1 MLLFIKNI
9 IYKTYNRFFLN
20 KSEKSLIKSFTNLNK
35 KNDSSKYVLISAQ
48 LDDNYFF
55 IKNFIIGT
63 YLSRY
68 KKLSIC
74 YYINFHNLTSY
85 NLIKRKIRNFF

>member
-9 IYKTYNRFFLN
+9 IFKTYNRFFLN

-63 YLSRY
+63 
-68 KKLSIC
+68 
-74 YYINFHNLTSY
+74 
-85 NLIKRKIRNFF
+85 